1 VSGEGTAKLIGGYP
15 AYMRQSIEKVEA
27 TRSHRLQDGPAAAMS
42 ADGRQEVLREWHP
55 DYKADKKRD
64 VLVGP
69 SKGARMP
76 HEVADLLEAYP
87 LVDPRAVDLTSPG
100 LDVAILILGGGGAAS
115 VAALFAHAEGVP
127 TEEILMVTKLRHGDC
142 NSIMAQGGIQ
152 AADREND
159 SPAMH
164 YLDVLGGGHYT
175 NKPDLVRALVTDGPM
190 MIDWHEKLGALYDKV
205 DGRYLEAHGG
215 GTSRMRMHSA
225 KDYTGMEL
233 MRVLRDEVRNLGI
246 PVLEFAPA
254 VELVLDAEGNA
265 AGAVLLNLET
275 EEYTVVRARATV
287 LATGGFGRLHIQGY
301 PTTNHYGATADGLVL
316 AYRAGAKIIDMD
328 SVQYHPTGVAY
339 PAAILGQLAT
349 EKLRNQ
355 GAEPINADGEPFV
368 YPLEPRDV
376 EAAAIIRECYGR
388 GRGVTTPSGIQGV
401 WLDTPMID
409 AIHGAGTIKKRLA
422 AMWMMWH
429 RHDIDITVDPAL
441 VFPTLHY
448 QNGGV
453 EIDANGRTDVP
464 GLFAGGEVAGGVHGK
479 NRLMGN
485 SLLDYNV
492 FGRRAGLSAA
502 KWAKEHAPQDLSLK
516 HVGRYARELKAAGV
530 KPTRKAP
537 MVLPDYRREAVLAR
551 RLDVL

>member
-1 VSGEGTAKLIGGYP
+1 MSGQDGTKLIGGYP
-15 AYMRQSIEKVEA
+15 AYMRESIEKVVA
-27 TRSHRLQDGPAAAMS
+27 TRARRLQEGPPAAMTAEQ
-42 ADGRQEVLREWHP
+42 REQVLSEWHP

-64 VLVGP
+64 LAVGP

-76 HEVADLLEAYP
+76 HEVADLFEAYP
-87 LVDPRAVDLTSPG
+87 LVEPGSIDLSKPD
-100 LDVAILILGGGGAAS
+100 LDIQVLILGGGGAAS
-115 VAALFAHAEGVP
+115 VSALFAREEGIP
-127 TEEILMVTKLRHGDC
+127 TEDILMVTKLRHGDC

-159 SPAMH
+159 SPAIH

-175 NKPDLVRALVTDGPM
+175 NKPELVRALVSDGPM
-190 MIDWHEKLGALYDKV
+190 LVDWHEKLGAIYDKA
-205 DGRYLEAHGG
+205 DGQYLEAHGG

-233 MRVLRDEVRNLGI
+233 MRVIRDEVRNVGI
-246 PVLEFAPA
+246 PVIEFAPA
-254 VELVLDAEGNA
+254 VELLLDEAGHA
-265 AGAVLLNLET
+265 AGAILYNLET
-275 EEYTVVRARATV
+275 EEYMVVRANATV

-301 PTTNHYGATADGLVL
+301 PTTNHYGATADGLIM
-316 AYRAGAKIIDMD
+316 AYRAGARVIDMD

-355 GAEPINADGEPFV
+355 GAEPVNADGESFV

-376 EAAAIIRECYGR
+376 ESAAIIRECYGND
-388 GRGVTTPSGIQGV
+388 RGVLTPSEIRGV

-409 AIHGAGTIKKRLA
+409 AIHGSGTLKKRLA
-422 AMWMMWH
+422 AMWMMWN
-429 RHDIDITVDPAL
+429 RHGIDITKDPAL

-453 EIDANGRTDVP
+453 EIDAEGRTDVP
-464 GLFAGGEVAGGVHGK
+464 GLFAGGEVGGGVHGK

-502 KWAKEHAPQDLSLK
+502 AWAKAHRPGTLGMQ
-516 HVGRYARELKAAGV
+516 HVEAYANELKSAGIA
-530 KPTRKAP
+530 PDRKAP
-537 MVLPDYRREAVLAR
+537 MILPDYRREAVLAR